1 MAAAAAERLLDQLEQ
16 KVEEKTSAFAAARQA
31 RTELRR
37 LRRRA
42 RRSAKRCCDA
52 STVFAIGPGA
62 EQVLR
67 DLRHAKQQTCD
78 AAAQEK
84 RMLALL
90 TTAAKLRAAVL
101 RLKARL
107 RRCHGRR
114 G

>member
-1 MAAAAAERLLDQLEQ
+1 MAAAAADLMLDQLEQ
-16 KVEEKTSAFAAARQA
+16 KVEEKTTAFAAVRVARI
-31 RTELRR
+31 ELRR
-37 LRRRA
+37 LRRLA

-52 STVFAIGPGA
+52 STVMVRGPFWGPM
-62 EQVLR
+62 VR
-67 DLRHAKQQTCD
+67 DLRRAKQQARD

-90 TTAAKLRAAVL
+90 TTAAKLKAAVL

-107 RRCHGRR
+107 RRSHGRR